1 METVVSGEHS
11 LCVDQDRD
19 NKPAPGLPEVNE
31 NGVGVTAA
39 TQFGAANQAT
49 KVQDIPTTDK
59 TEGDSLAVA
68 LCSHCAPPQ
77 LVHSGEGNAEKVH
90 HCCMLQTVAGTCPP
104 DSSPLSDEPVSDA
117 SDVKSTPSSEA
128 APLDLSSQEVTAE
141 EEEQTVAFVGVQLS
155 YRQQSAV
162 ERMGTEIGPSEQTSL
177 ILQEPLVPVSSIWPE
192 EAVTNT
198 PSVTEQAFLTLDNS
212 QIPDVIQDMSGLG
225 AVSFGLEERQI
236 CEQSSPQDTVLATS
250 EQPREQELAE
260 SMEEDMGELLPEAIG
275 ALSLVTTDGAGE
287 SADMTLTDGRV
298 PQAEFKIE
306 AASDPKLMEGSVC
319 VEGLGDAE
327 FREQGED
334 IPLTGD
340 HDTAT
345 HQVEEV
351 EDRQSHLAIQEGDLG
366 LVQTPTL
373 ESQRSKCEE
382 DLPVSA
388 AKAQLPVS
396 GEEGNKSQAPENKT
410 KSCTPTSAKI
420 SKPRPQASATP
431 KRPTTAARSN
441 KSSSLI
447 STPKRP
453 QSTTSQDGAGVKEHR
468 AMKVTETRKTPG
480 SQAPSGLRMPGS
492 VGAKT
497 PPKPTAAAKGTPH
510 SPDIKRTTTK
520 VEQKKSGKGDSAAK
534 AGGSGSG
541 CSSPGT
547 PGTPSSRSRTP
558 SQPSTGAAKEVKKVA
573 IVRTPPKSPAAS
585 KVRAAPVTVP
595 MPDLKNV
602 KSKIG
607 STDNIKH
614 SPGGGKRVTPSM
626 FPLGGGNVEIKSQ
639 KVDFKDK
646 AQSKI
651 GSMDNISHTPGGGSK
666 KIESHKLTFRET
678 AKSRTDHGAEIIYK
692 SPTISNEGSP
702 RRLSN
707 VSSTSS
713 INMVESPQLA
723 TLADQVSASL
733 AKQGL

>member
-49 KVQDIPTTDK
+49 K
-59 TEGDSLAVA
+59 
-68 LCSHCAPPQ
+68 
-77 LVHSGEGNAEKVH
+77 
-90 HCCMLQTVAGTCPP
+90 
-104 DSSPLSDEPVSDA
+104 DSSPVSDEPVSDA
-117 SDVKSTPSSEA
+117 SDVKSTPSSE

-141 EEEQTVAFVGVQLS
+141 EEEQTVAFVGVQLN

-192 EAVTNT
+192 EAVTIT

-236 CEQSSPQDTVLATS
+236 CEKTSLRDTVLATS

-260 SMEEDMGELLPEAIG
+260 SMEEDMGEHLPEAIG
-275 ALSLVTTDGAGE
+275 AVSLVTADGAGE

-306 AASDPKLMEGSVC
+306 AASDSKLMEGSVC

-334 IPLTGD
+334 TQLTGD

-351 EDRQSHLAIQEGDLG
+351 DDRQSRLAIQEADLG

-420 SKPRPQASATP
+420 SKPRPQASASP

-453 QSTTSQDGAGVKEHR
+453 QSTTSQDVSGVKEHR

-602 KSKIG
+602 RSKIG

-614 SPGGGKRVTPSM
+614 SPGGGKVQIIHKKEDYSSVQSKCGSKEKIKHVPGGGNVQILNKKIDLSHISSKCGSKDNIHHRP
-626 FPLGGGNVEIKSQ
+626 GGGNVEIKSQ

-651 GSMDNISHTPGGGSK
+651 GSMDNISHTPGGGTK

-692 SPTISNEGSP
+692 SPTVSNEGSP

>member
-1 METVVSGEHS
+1 MD
-11 LCVDQDRD
+11 L
-19 NKPAPGLPEVNE
+19 AGL
-31 NGVGVTAA
+31 T
-39 TQFGAANQAT
+39 
-49 KVQDIPTTDK
+49 
-59 TEGDSLAVA
+59 
-68 LCSHCAPPQ
+68 
-77 LVHSGEGNAEKVH
+77 
-90 HCCMLQTVAGTCPP
+90 
-104 DSSPLSDEPVSDA
+104 
-117 SDVKSTPSSEA
+117 A

-141 EEEQTVAFVGVQLS
+141 EEEQTVAFVGVQLN

-192 EAVTNT
+192 EAVTIT

-236 CEQSSPQDTVLATS
+236 CEKTSLRDTVLATS

-260 SMEEDMGELLPEAIG
+260 SMEEDMGEHLPEAIG
-275 ALSLVTTDGAGE
+275 AVSLVTADGAGE

-306 AASDPKLMEGSVC
+306 AASDSKLMEGSVC

-334 IPLTGD
+334 TQLTGD

-351 EDRQSHLAIQEGDLG
+351 DDRQSRLAIQEADLG

-410 KSCTPTSAKI
+410 
-420 SKPRPQASATP
+420 
-431 KRPTTAARSN
+431 
-441 KSSSLI
+441 
-447 STPKRP
+447 
-453 QSTTSQDGAGVKEHR
+453 
-468 AMKVTETRKTPG
+468 KVTETRKTPG

-520 VEQKKSGKGDSAAK
+520 VEQKKSGK
-534 AGGSGSG
+534 
-541 CSSPGT
+541 
-547 PGTPSSRSRTP
+547 
-558 SQPSTGAAKEVKKVA
+558 
-573 IVRTPPKSPAAS
+573 
-585 KVRAAPVTVP
+585 
-595 MPDLKNV
+595 
-602 KSKIG
+602 
-607 STDNIKH
+607 
-614 SPGGGKRVTPSM
+614 
-626 FPLGGGNVEIKSQ
+626 
-639 KVDFKDK
+639 
-646 AQSKI
+646 
-651 GSMDNISHTPGGGSK
+651 
-666 KIESHKLTFRET
+666 
-678 AKSRTDHGAEIIYK
+678 
-692 SPTISNEGSP
+692 
-702 RRLSN
+702 
-707 VSSTSS
+707 
-713 INMVESPQLA
+713 
-723 TLADQVSASL
+723 
-733 AKQGL
+733 

>member
-49 KVQDIPTTDK
+49 K
-59 TEGDSLAVA
+59 
-68 LCSHCAPPQ
+68 
-77 LVHSGEGNAEKVH
+77 
-90 HCCMLQTVAGTCPP
+90 
-104 DSSPLSDEPVSDA
+104 DSSPVSDEPVSDA

-141 EEEQTVAFVGVQLS
+141 EEEQTVAFVGVQLN

-192 EAVTNT
+192 EAVTIT

-236 CEQSSPQDTVLATS
+236 CEKTSLRDTVLATS

-260 SMEEDMGELLPEAIG
+260 SMEEDMGEHLPEAIG
-275 ALSLVTTDGAGE
+275 AVSLVTADGAGE

-306 AASDPKLMEGSVC
+306 AASDSKLMEGSVC

-334 IPLTGD
+334 TQLTGD

-351 EDRQSHLAIQEGDLG
+351 DDRQSRLAIQEADLG

-410 KSCTPTSAKI
+410 K
-420 SKPRPQASATP
+420 
-431 KRPTTAARSN
+431 
-441 KSSSLI
+441 
-447 STPKRP
+447 
-453 QSTTSQDGAGVKEHR
+453 
-468 AMKVTETRKTPG
+468 VTETRKTPG

-510 SPDIKRTTTK
+510 SPDIKRTT
-520 VEQKKSGKGDSAAK
+520 SDSAAK

-602 KSKIG
+602 RSKIG

-614 SPGGGKRVTPSM
+614 SPGGGKVQIIHKKEDYSSVQSKCGSKEKIKHVPGGGNVQILNKKIDLSHISSKCGSKDNIHHRP
-626 FPLGGGNVEIKSQ
+626 GGGNVEIKSQ

-651 GSMDNISHTPGGGSK
+651 GSMDNISHTPGGGTK

-692 SPTISNEGSP
+692 SPTVSNEGSP

>member
-39 TQFGAANQAT
+39 TLFGAGNQVT
-49 KVQDIPTTDK
+49 K
-59 TEGDSLAVA
+59 
-68 LCSHCAPPQ
+68 
-77 LVHSGEGNAEKVH
+77 
-90 HCCMLQTVAGTCPP
+90 
-104 DSSPLSDEPVSDA
+104 DSSPVSDEPVSDA

-128 APLDLSSQEVTAE
+128 PLDLSSQEVTTE
-141 EEEQTVAFVGVQLS
+141 GEEQIVAFVGVQQS
-155 YRQQSAV
+155 YRQQSII
-162 ERMGTEIGPSEQTSL
+162 ERIGTEIGPSEQTSL
-177 ILQEPLVPVSSIWPE
+177 ILQEPLVPLSTMWTE
-192 EAVTNT
+192 EAVTMT
-198 PSVTEQAFLTLDNS
+198 PSVTEEALLISDNS
-212 QIPDVIQDMSGLG
+212 QIPDITQDKSGLE

-236 CEQSSPQDTVLATS
+236 CEETSPPDTGHTVPTTS
-250 EQPREQELAE
+250 EQSREQELPK
-260 SMEEDMGELLPEAIG
+260 SMEKDMGELSPEAIG
-275 ALSLVTTDGAGE
+275 ALSLVTKDGAGE
-287 SADMTLTDGRV
+287 SADMTLTNGRV
-298 PQAEFKIE
+298 HEAEFETADAKRTE
-306 AASDPKLMEGSVC
+306 DSEC
-319 VEGLGDAE
+319 VEGLSDAK
-327 FREQGED
+327 FRELGED
-334 IPLTGD
+334 IQLTGD
-340 HDTAT
+340 HFKAVN
-345 HQVEEV
+345 QMEEI
-351 EDRQSHLAIQEGDLG
+351 EDQQPPPAIQEGDMG
-366 LVQTPTL
+366 PVQPQTL
-373 ESQRSKCEE
+373 ASQRSKTEE
-382 DLPVSA
+382 DLPVAA
-388 AKAQLPVS
+388 AKAQLPVA
-396 GEEGNKSQAPENKT
+396 GEEGSKSQAPCPENKT
-410 KSCTPTSAKI
+410 KSSTPTSAKT
-420 SKPRPQASATP
+420 SKARPQASATP

-441 KSSSLI
+441 KSSSLVSI
-447 STPKRP
+447 PKRP
-453 QSTTSQDGAGVKEHR
+453 QSTTSQDGTGIKEHR
-468 AMKVTETRKTPG
+468 AIKVTETRKTPG
-480 SQAPSGLRMPGS
+480 SQPPSGLRMPGS
-492 VGAKT
+492 VGAKS
-497 PPKPTAAAKGTPH
+497 PPKPAAAMKGTPH
-510 SPDIKRTTTK
+510 SPDIKRTTAK

-558 SQPSTGAAKEVKKVA
+558 SQPPTGATKEVKKVA

-585 KVRAAPVTVP
+585 KTRTAPVAVP

-614 SPGGGKRVTPSM
+614 SPGGGKVQIVHKKEDYSSVQSKCGSKEKIKHVPGGGNVQILNKKIDLSHVSSKCGSKDNIHHRP
-626 FPLGGGNVEIKSQ
+626 GGGNVEIKSQ
-639 KVDFKDK
+639 KVDFRDK

-651 GSMDNISHTPGGGSK
+651 GSMDNISHTPGGGTK

-678 AKSRTDHGAEIIYK
+678 AKSRTDHGAEIVYK